1 MVTVVRADGLVG
13 TTPKSMFRTARRSK
27 AQRRYVRVNLNLSC
41 AREEKEV
48 IASAVTPSVAG
59 DGSECRWGGEESGG
73 EDVFLPINPDVL
85 EFFRDGEDESL
96 AGTIEKHGVM
106 DVEAWSDQSA
116 SGERDYM
123 LGRGQIAV
131 QDVKPAGG
139 GGSQWVVLSLNGTPK
154 GRVEVFLS
162 ETTTPPRATNGDTDQ
177 SGKTGEDKLLASNI
191 GRGADGN
198 SAEGEVS
205 PKRDSGAEEDIN
217 GNDIVST
224 NETQDACDQG
234 HSKSRSPKWGLSR
247 MPHLKNTL
255 NASLTRAARQGTTV
269 PTKLTHTQP
278 QENVS
283 QTEEDDA
290 FAAEEGSAR
299 NPLVTC
305 EPERN
310 DTSEKTSPGNNSRHG
325 KQALFGAR
333 HGMQLLRESLHAKLA
348 GTSGKTHLHCDSD
361 QGETGEDGALREDG
375 ARCESAVAYP
385 PARSGST
392 SLSRND
398 MPPNKDEPENSTMTG
413 DNHSLAM
420 YGEVGDGSTTEA
432 RVDSDGVKDGDRPDI
447 VPPGIAGKEP
457 TAHQTA
463 HKDSLTEDGGPDD
476 RRVNDRK
483 ANSPSPLK
491 YLLRELGGRRRATTG
506 GEDVQVDG
514 SEGVD
519 ITADSSSDSAT
530 AKSGQLDDIT
540 ASSAS
545 APPVALAV
553 KAAATRLK
561 TTLSSPALAATLKG
575 FGWNTPKEGGEG
587 DASPT
592 LAATG
597 DPIDETFPSAFPHTS
612 DVRELKAHYDDDA
625 GLCSDSDIDPLSSP
639 VATLL
644 VTIFR
649 ADGLPEN
656 LAKGSFGRT
665 KKDATQDPYVRLNV
679 CGTARATSSVQGG
692 GCNCRWGKKKA
703 GELVE
708 LPLSSAKFREGRLR
722 SLKLAVEV
730 WNQESEGRDK
740 DILLGQTEVVLGEW
754 LGEKPDWVDLEVKR
768 KRGGRVKLSVG
779 LKAFKTEATANADAS
794 QRSPQ
799 QITGESCGTVATKQ
813 EPIADDASSTGETV
827 DATRKSSVDNMF
839 HSRSDVASRDGRIE
853 AMGALTFAA
862 IHSPADSLDVPCSS
876 YGPSHNTDITNVCVP
891 HLDLERGSSS
901 SKLAQDEVLAEDA
914 QRTLRSAVGSELD
927 TTNTLSA
934 TEEGV
939 GSGKHA
945 VPDNGGGLRASNK
958 DRNDAGDVVPTAPN
972 VTYSKGDNE
981 PKTSGIRPT
990 VTPETVTIAVLVMK
1004 AQYLPGSLSETTFG
1018 IPQDNATQDLYCIL
1032 SICGSKE
1039 VTSSLAEG
1047 GSASHRE
1054 GAEGESVNLIVSHAD
1069 LMAAGWGQLQGP
1081 HLTVEI
1087 WNQESASRQEDVF
1100 VGSAD
1105 VPLKEYLGCGAK
1117 WVDLSRRRKSRGR
1130 VEILVSCPALQ
1141 QVMLIDAANAS
1152 IEPALPRTEQ
1162 ATLEGADTVEETGRT
1177 SSELPELKQSDEP
1190 VEEPG
1195 TDRGQPTRGNTASRS
1210 EQESGEGAYLE
1221 RCGEATFNEAHDGV
1235 PDSTPRENEKP
1246 LATAEATPVSQSA
1259 GSESLLNNVDF
1270 VVCRSGV
1277 AQSRNESQES
1287 TAEKV
1292 GECVDKVRED
1302 KYATS
1307 DAGAHVGGID
1317 ENPFNPPEAAKASM
1331 GDNTSCLS
1339 RQSMSGT
1346 ATALD
1351 VAASAAISDDVFH
1364 PSTQGQT
1371 ITSDPLATTRPSRD
1385 LSSTTSESDKL
1396 QPFEAVC
1403 DFPSNP
1409 PPFKRRER
1417 SGDTDILSNG
1427 RISRRELPVADD
1439 DHTNGT
1445 QRSNSVRA
1453 GGQTCDE
1460 ESGRSEPLCHKKPRG
1475 TGGQQCTT
1483 KLQVEASDKPVS
1495 MNLDVTVKA
1504 QRLERAREIARRR
1517 REMVPRLGPIG
1528 SCRTNQSSSDL
1539 HSIGLRISATSKQVR
1554 AVSTIQRTFRGRTAR
1569 RHLRGR
1575 QRAAVKIQASFRGYA
1590 GRLQLLGLTTLAKRA
1605 KAEEQRSRARRAR
1618 IASMQQVCV
1627 ELSAWSLSK
1636 CPLDYPLIKL
1646 KRTTSRF
1653 LSGLARLLA
1662 DCDPDVR

>member
-1 MVTVVRADGLVG
+1 MGGAVGIVVTVVRADGLVD
-13 TTPKSMFRTARRSK
+13 TTSKSMFRTARRSK
-27 AQRRYVRVNLNLSC
+27 AQRRYVRVSLSC

-48 IASAVTPSVAG
+48 LASAVTPSVAG
-59 DGSECRWGGEESGG
+59 DGSECRWGSEESGG
-73 EDVFLPINPDVL
+73 EDVFLSINPDVL
-85 EFFRDGEDESL
+85 EAFRDGENESL
-96 AGTIEKHGVM
+96 AGTIEKHCVM

-116 SGERDYM
+116 SGERDTM

-131 QDVKPAGG
+131 QDVKPVDG
-139 GGSQWVVLSLNGTPK
+139 GGSQWVVLSLNGNAK

-162 ETTTPPRATNGDTDQ
+162 EEKTTTTPQSATNGDTDQ

-198 SAEGEVS
+198 NAEGELS
-205 PKRDSGAEEDIN
+205 PKRESRAENDTH
-217 GNDIVST
+217 GNDVVST

-234 HSKSRSPKWGLSR
+234 HAKLRSQKWGLLR
-247 MPHLKNTL
+247 MPHLKNTP
-255 NASLTRAARQGTTV
+255 NASLTLAARQGTAV
-269 PTKLTHTQP
+269 PTTLTHTQP
-278 QENVS
+278 QETVS
-283 QTEEDDA
+283 QTEEDDDA
-290 FAAEEGSAR
+290 FFAEEDSAR

-305 EPERN
+305 EPERS
-310 DTSEKTSPGNNSRHG
+310 DTSEKISPGNNSRHG
-325 KQALFGAR
+325 KQVLLGAR
-333 HGMQLLRESLHAKLA
+333 HGMQLLRESLQAKLS
-348 GTSGKTHLHCDSD
+348 GTSGKTRLQRDSD
-361 QGETGEDGALREDG
+361 QDETGEDGVLREDG

-398 MPPNKDEPENSTMTG
+398 MPPNEHEPDNSAMMGEN
-413 DNHSLAM
+413 HPLAI

-432 RVDSDGVKDGDRPDI
+432 RVDSNGVEGGDRPDI
-447 VPPGIAGKEP
+447 VQAGIAGKEP
-457 TAHQTA
+457 TTHQTA
-463 HKDSLTEDGGPDD
+463 HKDSLTEDGGHDD
-476 RRVNDRK
+476 RRVSDRK

-491 YLLRELGGRRRATTG
+491 YLLRELGGRPRATTG

-519 ITADSSSDSAT
+519 VTADSSSDSAT
-530 AKSGQLDDIT
+530 AKSGQPYDT
-540 ASSAS
+540 TTSSAS

-575 FGWNTPKEGGEG
+575 FGWNAPKEGGEG
-587 DASPT
+587 NASPT

-597 DPIDETFPSAFPHTS
+597 DPVDGTLPSAFPHTPN
-612 DVRELKAHYDDDA
+612 VRELKAHYDDDA
-625 GLCSDSDIDPLSSP
+625 GLSGDSDIDPLSSP
-639 VATLL
+639 AATLL

-692 GCNCRWGKKKA
+692 GCKCRWGKNKE
-703 GELVE
+703 GMLVE
-708 LPLSSAKFREGRLR
+708 LPLSSAKFREERLR
-722 SLKLAVEV
+722 TLKLHVEV

-740 DILLGQTEVVLGEW
+740 DILLGQTEILLGEW

-768 KRGGRVKLSVG
+768 NRGGRVKLSVG
-779 LKAFKTEATANADAS
+779 LKAFRTEATASADAS

-813 EPIADDASSTGETV
+813 EPIAADASSTDETV
-827 DATRKSSVDNMF
+827 DATRKLSVDNVF
-839 HSRSDVASRDGRIE
+839 HSRSGVASREGRIE

-862 IHSPADSLDVPCSS
+862 IHSAADSLDVPCSS
-876 YGPSHNTDITNVCVP
+876 YGPPHNTDITNVCVP

-901 SKLAQDEVLAEDA
+901 SKLTQDEVLAENV
-914 QRTLRSAVGSELD
+914 QRTSRSAVGSEPD
-927 TTNTLSA
+927 ATNKLSA

-939 GSGKHA
+939 GSRKRA
-945 VPDNGGGLRASNK
+945 VPDKGGGLRASIK
-958 DRNDAGDVVPTAPN
+958 DRSGAGGVVPTAAN
-972 VTYSKGDNE
+972 VTYSIGDNE
-981 PKTSGIRPT
+981 PKTSGVRST
-990 VTPETVTIAVLVMK
+990 VTPETVTIAVLVIK
-1004 AQYLPGSLSETTFG
+1004 AQCLPGSLSETTFG
-1018 IPQDNATQDLYCIL
+1018 IPQGNATQDLYCIL

-1039 VTSSLAEG
+1039 VTSTLAEG
-1047 GSASHRE
+1047 GSASHRV
-1054 GAEGESVNLIVSHAD
+1054 GAEGESVNLIVSYAD

-1081 HLTVEI
+1081 HLTVET
-1087 WNQESASRQEDVF
+1087 WNQESPSRQEDVF

-1105 VPLKEYLGCGAK
+1105 VPLKDYLGCGAK

-1130 VEILVSCPALQ
+1130 VEIVVSCPALQ
-1141 QVMLIDAANAS
+1141 QVMLIDPASAS
-1152 IEPALPRTEQ
+1152 IEPTLPWTEQ

-1195 TDRGQPTRGNTASRS
+1195 TDRGQPTRGNIASKS

-1221 RCGEATFNEAHDGV
+1221 RCGEATFNEAHDGM

-1259 GSESLLNNVDF
+1259 GGESLLNNVDF
-1270 VVCRSGV
+1270 LDSRNGV
-1277 AQSRNESQES
+1277 GQSRIESQES
-1287 TAEKV
+1287 TAEKA

-1302 KYATS
+1302 KHATR
-1307 DAGAHVGGID
+1307 DAGAHVGGIH
-1317 ENPFNPPEAAKASM
+1317 EKPFNPPEAAKASM

-1339 RQSMSGT
+1339 RRSMGGT

-1351 VAASAAISDDVFH
+1351 VAASAATSDHILH

-1371 ITSDPLATTRPSRD
+1371 TTSDPLATTRPSRD

-1396 QPFEAVC
+1396 QPIEAVC

-1409 PPFKRRER
+1409 PPFEHRER

-1427 RISRRELPVADD
+1427 RSSRRELSVADD
-1439 DHTNGT
+1439 GHTDGT

-1453 GGQTCDE
+1453 GGKACGE
-1460 ESGRSEPLCHKKPRG
+1460 KSGKSEPLCNKKPRG

-1483 KLQVEASDKPVS
+1483 KLQVEVFDKPVF

-1517 REMVPRLGPIG
+1517 RETVPRLGPIG
-1528 SCRTNQSSSDL
+1528 SCRTTQSSSDL
-1539 HSIGLRISATSKQVR
+1539 HSIGLRMSATSKQVR
-1554 AVSTIQRTFRGRTAR
+1554 AVSTIQRIFRGRTAR

-1575 QRAAVKIQASFRGYA
+1575 QRAAVKIQASFRGYV
-1590 GRLQLLGLTTLAKRA
+1590 GRLQLIGLTALAKRA
-1605 KAEEQRSRARRAR
+1605 KAEERRSRARRAR

-1627 ELSAWSLSK
+1627 ELCAWSLSK
-1636 CPLDYPLIKL
+1636 CPLDYTVVKL
-1646 KRTTSRF
+1646 KRTAWYVTF
-1653 LSGLARLLA
+1653 
-1662 DCDPDVR
+1662 VV